1 MDFATA
7 HQYLYFVW
15 VFLFDW
21 RVVFC
26 LVWVLF
32 VVVLVWFGFL
42 VFFLFVLGSLNLD
55 TALQLWSDMSQREE
69 EP

>member
-7 HQYLYFVW
+7 RQYLYFVW

-21 RVVFC
+21 RGVFLFGLGFVC
-26 LVWVLF
+26 CGFGLVS
-32 VVVLVWFGFL
+32 WF
-42 VFFLFVLGSLNLD
+42 FFLFVLGSLNLD

>member
-7 HQYLYFVW
+7 RQYLYFVW
-15 VFLFDW
+15 GFLFDW
-21 RVVFC
+21 RGFFC